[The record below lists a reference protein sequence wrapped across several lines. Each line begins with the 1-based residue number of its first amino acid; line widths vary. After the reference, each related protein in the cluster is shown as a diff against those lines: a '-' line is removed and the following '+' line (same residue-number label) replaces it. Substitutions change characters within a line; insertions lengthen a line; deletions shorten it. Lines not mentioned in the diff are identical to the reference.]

1 MIKIKRTALE
11 FMLNLA
17 RNMYPREF
25 IGLLREND
33 KNEIYEVLLL
43 PKSTYGRSFSSLNHY
58 MVPYTLKYAGSV
70 HSHPSPNPRPS
81 AGDLLSFSSTGGVH
95 IIVAYPFTERSFAVY
110 NKKGEPLEFEVV
122 E

>member
-11 FMLNLA
+11 FMLNMA

-25 IGLLREND
+25 IGLLRNNE

-43 PKSTYGRSFSSLNHY
+43 PKSTYGRGFSSFDNY
-58 MVPYTLKYAGSV
+58 MVPYSLKYAGSV
-70 HSHPSPNPRPS
+70 HSHPTPSTRPS
-81 AGDLLSFSSTGGVH
+81 AGDQLSFSRTGGVH
-95 IIVAYPFTERSFAVY
+95 IILAYPFSETSLAVY
-110 NKKGEPLEFEVV
+110 NRKGESLKFEVV